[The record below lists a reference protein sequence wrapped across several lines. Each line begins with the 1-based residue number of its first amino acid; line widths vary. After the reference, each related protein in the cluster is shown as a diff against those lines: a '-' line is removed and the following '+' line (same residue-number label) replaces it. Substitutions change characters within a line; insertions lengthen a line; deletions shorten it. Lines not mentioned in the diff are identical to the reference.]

1 MLKLMAKEINW
12 LKNVSEVFVISIDEE
27 LIALK
32 NDILEYIRKW
42 H

>member
-1 MLKLMAKEINW
+1 MAKEINW

-42 H
+42 Q

>member
-1 MLKLMAKEINW
+1 MAKEINW

-27 LIALK
+27 QIALK

-42 H
+42 Q

>member
-1 MLKLMAKEINW
+1 MAKEINW

-27 LIALK
+27 PIALK

-42 H
+42 E

>member
-1 MLKLMAKEINW
+1 MAKEINW

>member
-1 MLKLMAKEINW
+1 MEKEINW